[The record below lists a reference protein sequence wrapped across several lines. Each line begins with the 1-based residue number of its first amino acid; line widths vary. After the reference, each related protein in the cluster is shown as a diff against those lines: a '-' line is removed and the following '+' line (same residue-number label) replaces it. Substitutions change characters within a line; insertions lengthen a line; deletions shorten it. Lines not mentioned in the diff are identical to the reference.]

1 MKRRNQVMEPDF
13 VVIPNKPL
21 SALEREKLSA
31 VIAESKKNKAKTFLV
46 PQKIQHKK
54 NAPPKQGIL

>member
-1 MKRRNQVMEPDF
+1 MEPDF

-46 PQKIQHKK
+46 PQKVQH
-54 NAPPKQGIL
+54 